1 MKVRNF
7 VARNPL
13 LGKSHAHTISEP
25 DDGVEEGILEFY
37 SLLDEQDNDAG
48 DEPASLLL
56 I

>member
-1 MKVRNF
+1 MRNY

-13 LGKSHAHTISEP
+13 LGKSHAHTVSEP
-25 DDGVEEGILEFY
+25 DDGVDEGILEFY
-37 SLLDEQDNDAG
+37 SLLEEQDVDAG